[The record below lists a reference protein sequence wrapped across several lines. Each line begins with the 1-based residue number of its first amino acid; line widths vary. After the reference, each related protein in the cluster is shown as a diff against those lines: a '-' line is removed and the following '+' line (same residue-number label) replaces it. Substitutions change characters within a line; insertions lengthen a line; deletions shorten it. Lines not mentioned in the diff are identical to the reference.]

1 MYNFNKNKRIKMN
14 CSSFGKCGSCVL
26 YEMGYSEQVE
36 MKKNRVLEMFSQF
49 EIPELDVIFGKE
61 SHFRGRA
68 EFRIWHDG
76 EKSYYGMFGLK
87 ERRIVTIEECNI
99 VDKSIS
105 NIMKPFLDEIVKNSF
120 LRNKLYAVEF
130 LSNSKGELIIT
141 LIYHKKWDEEEIKP
155 YILELKQKFPNTD
168 YVVRRKGKKVFI
180 DKNYLIEE
188 VKIKDK
194 IYKYKQVEAT
204 FTQPNR
210 DIATKMVEWVID
222 NSKDLN
228 GDLVELYCGN
238 GNFTIPLA
246 QNFRKVIATEI
257 SQQSIDSAFFNA
269 DINGVDNITFL
280 AMSSADFSRLKEE
293 ESPLLKKYQLKNI
306 LIDPPRA
313 GLDDKSRKFVDG
325 FENIIYISC
334 NPETLKRDLETLSK
348 NRKIEAF
355 AFFDQFPWTN
365 HMECGVILRK
375 I

>member
-1 MYNFNKNKRIKMN
+1 MN

-26 YEMGYSEQVE
+26 YEMDYNQQIE
-36 MKKNRVLEMFSQF
+36 MKKGKLLEMFSQF
-49 EIPELDVIFGKE
+49 DMPELKIFSGE
-61 SHFRGRA
+61 DNHFRARA

-87 ERRIVTIEECNI
+87 ERRIITIDECNI
-99 VDKSIS
+99 VDKTIS
-105 NIMKPFLDEIVKNSF
+105 DIMKPLLDKIVATEF
-120 LRNKLYAVEF
+120 LRTKLYAVEF

-141 LIYHKKWDEEEIKP
+141 LIYHKKFDEEEMKP
-155 YILELKQKFPNTD
+155 YILELKNEFPKTD
-168 YVVRRKGKKVFI
+168 YVVRRKGKKLFI

-194 IYKYKQVEAT
+194 LYKYKQIEAT

-210 DIATKMVEWVID
+210 EIAKKMIEWAID
-222 NSKDLN
+222 NSEELA

-257 SQQSIDSAFFNA
+257 SQHSIDSAFFNA
-269 DINGVDNITFL
+269 DINGVENITFL
-280 AMSSADFSRLKEE
+280 AMSAADFARLKDEN
-293 ESPLLKKYQLKNI
+293 SPLIMKYNLKNI

-313 GLDDKSRKFVDG
+313 GLDDKSRRFVDG

-334 NPETLKRDLETLSK
+334 NPETLKRDLETLSVG
-348 NRKIEAF
+348 RKIKSF

-365 HMECGVILRK
+365 HMECGVVLQK